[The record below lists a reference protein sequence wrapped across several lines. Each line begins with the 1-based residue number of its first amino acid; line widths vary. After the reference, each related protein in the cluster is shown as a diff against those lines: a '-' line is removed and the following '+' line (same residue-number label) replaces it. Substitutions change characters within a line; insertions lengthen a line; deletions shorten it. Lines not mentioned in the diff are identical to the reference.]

1 MTHQYEV
8 SGITCGGCI
17 SNVTKALEAVPGV
30 TAVRVQKESPQ
41 ATVTMSGHIPTEQL
55 AEAVKAY
62 VNYILTEAV
71 PGKSN

>member
-41 ATVTMSGHIPTEQL
+41 ATVTMSAHIPTEVL
-55 AEAVKAY
+55 AGAVKAY
-62 VNYILTEAV
+62 GNYILTEAV
-71 PGKSN
+71 PARSN